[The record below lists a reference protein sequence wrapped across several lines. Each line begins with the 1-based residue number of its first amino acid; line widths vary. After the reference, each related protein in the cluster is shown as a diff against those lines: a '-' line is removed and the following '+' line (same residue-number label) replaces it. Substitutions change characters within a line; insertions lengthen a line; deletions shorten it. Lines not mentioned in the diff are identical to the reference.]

1 MSRCVRSRPSESASR
16 EQRDAA
22 DSMDEEEERGMFE
35 AWDLLDSWRGESD
48 EVSTV
53 VAARMVSG

>member
-1 MSRCVRSRPSESASR
+1 MSRCVRSSPS
-16 EQRDAA
+16 QRDAA

-48 EVSTV
+48 EVGTV

>member
-1 MSRCVRSRPSESASR
+1 MSRCIRSSPSQQEV
-16 EQRDAA
+16 A

-48 EVSTV
+48 EVGTV